1 VNLVNKHMMQ
11 GRLDLADPGG
21 YATAE
26 LQLVVERSA
35 FGKKRLVP
43 FRIHYPQSGENHA
56 VVVISHGAG
65 GDIDTHFA
73 QAKHLASHGYV
84 AICVEHVGS
93 NRGRLTA
100 GMRIAKNLRDMTHD
114 ADEARNRP
122 ADISFA
128 IDCAIK
134 WNTNHVVL
142 KRRMDTK
149 RIAIMGH
156 SYGAYT
162 AMVICGIRPALTWF
176 KPVIPPGKGLAD
188 SLRDPRITCG
198 IALSPQ
204 GPGEPFFTKE
214 SYASLAVPLLG
225 ISGTD
230 DRQQSGAP
238 PEQRRD
244 AFSLWPKGQ
253 HAFVWLANAKHVDFT
268 DSTGSERR
276 MLPSNTRD
284 DVQPITR
291 AATLMFLNAHL
302 VSSTQNTAGL
312 SVSALRRYLRGAVE
326 SVSVLTKP
334 AAKGTTNSTPR
345 AAHPARRGSG
355 AAARGPG

>member
-1 VNLVNKHMMQ
+1 MLNPVNRCMAQ
-11 GRLDLADPGG
+11 ERIDLSAAGG

-26 LQLVVERSA
+26 LQLSAERSA
-35 FGKKRLVP
+35 FGKKRSVP
-43 FRIHYPQSGENHA
+43 FRVHYPLAGENHA
-56 VVVISHGAG
+56 IVVISHGAG

-73 QAKHLASHGYV
+73 QAKHLASHGFV
-84 AICVEHVGS
+84 SICVEHVGS
-93 NRGRLTA
+93 NLGRMTA
-100 GMRIAKNLRDMTHD
+100 GMRIAKNLQDMTHD

-128 IDCAIK
+128 IDCAVE
-134 WNTNHVVL
+134 WNTKHPVL

-149 RIAIMGH
+149 RIAVMGH

-188 SLRDPRITCG
+188 SLRDKRVSCG
-198 IALSPQ
+198 IAMSPQ
-204 GPGEPFFTKE
+204 APGEPFFTKE

-230 DRQQSGAP
+230 DRQQGGGS

-276 MLPSNTRD
+276 MLPSSTRES
-284 DVQPITR
+284 VQHISR
-291 AATLMFLNAHL
+291 VATLMFLNTHL
-302 VSSTQNTAGL
+302 SSGPRKSDGL
-312 SVSALRRYLRGAVE
+312 SVSSLRRYLRGAVD

-334 AAKGTTNSTPR
+334 PSAPPR
-345 AAHPARRGSG
+345 
-355 AAARGPG
+355 

>member
-1 VNLVNKHMMQ
+1 MMQ
-11 GRLDLADPGG
+11 GRLDLAEAGG
-21 YATAE
+21 YATAD
-26 LQLVVERSA
+26 LTLTDERIA
-35 FGKKRLVP
+35 FGSKRQVP
-43 FRIHYPQSGENHA
+43 FRVHYPLSRENHP
-56 VVVISHGAG
+56 VVIISHGAG

-100 GMRIAKNLRDMTHD
+100 GLRIVKNLRDMTHD
-114 ADEARNRP
+114 ANEARSRP

-134 WNTNHVVL
+134 WNTNHATL

-162 AMVICGIRPALTWF
+162 AMVSCGIRPALTWF
-176 KPVIPPGKGLAD
+176 TPVIPPGKGLGD
-188 SLRDPRITCG
+188 SLRDPRIQCG

-204 GPGEPFFTKE
+204 APGEPFFIKE

-230 DRQQSGAP
+230 DLQQGGGS

-244 AFSLWPKGQ
+244 AFTLWPDGQ
-253 HAFVWLANAKHVDFT
+253 HAFVWLANAKHSDFT
-268 DSTGSERR
+268 DSTGSQRR
-276 MLPSNTRD
+276 MLPSSTRE

-291 AATLMFLNAHL
+291 AATLLFLNTHL
-302 VSSTQNTAGL
+302 VSGSQNTSGL
-312 SVSALRRYLRGAVE
+312 SVSALRRYLRGAVD

-334 AAKGTTNSTPR
+334 TAKPINKLTPPE
-345 AAHPARRGSG
+345 AHPAQRGNG
-355 AAARGPG
+355 VAARGPA

>member
-1 VNLVNKHMMQ
+1 MMQ
-11 GRLDLADPGG
+11 GRLDLAEAGG
-21 YATAE
+21 YATAD
-26 LQLVVERSA
+26 LALTDERSA
-35 FGKKRLVP
+35 FGKKRSVP
-43 FRIHYPQSGENHA
+43 FRVHYPLAGENHA
-56 VVVISHGAG
+56 IVVISHGAG

-73 QAKHLASHGYV
+73 PAKHLASHGYV

-100 GMRIAKNLRDMTHD
+100 GMRLAKNLRDMTHD

-142 KRRMDTK
+142 KKRMDTK

-162 AMVICGIRPALTWF
+162 AMVSCGIRPALTWL
-176 KPVIPPGKGLAD
+176 KPVIPPGKGLGD
-188 SLRDPRITCG
+188 SLRDPRIQCG

-204 GPGEPFFTKE
+204 APGEPFFIKE
-214 SYASLAVPLLG
+214 SYASLAVPFLG

-230 DRQQSGAP
+230 DQQQGGGS

-244 AFSLWPKGQ
+244 AFSLWPDGQ
-253 HAFVWLANAKHVDFT
+253 HAFVWLANAKHSDFT
-268 DSTGSERR
+268 DSTGSPRR
-276 MLPSNTRD
+276 MMPSNTRS
-284 DVQPITR
+284 DVQPVTR
-291 AATLMFLNAHL
+291 AATLMFLNRHL
-302 VSSTQNTAGL
+302 KLAPGNESEL
-312 SVSALRRYLRGAVE
+312 SVATLRRYLRGAVD

-334 AAKGTTNSTPR
+334 VAKPSTTSNPLANR
-345 AAHPARRGSG
+345 PARRGSG
-355 AAARGPG
+355 VAARGPG

>member
-1 VNLVNKHMMQ
+1 MIQ
-11 GRLDLADPGG
+11 EALDLAKPGS
-21 YATAE
+21 YVTADLE
-26 LQLVVERSA
+26 LTDERSA
-35 FGKKRLVP
+35 FGRKRQVP
-43 FRIHYPQSGENHA
+43 FRVHYSLSGENHP
-56 VVVISHGAG
+56 VVIISHGAG

-114 ADEARNRP
+114 ADEARSRP

-134 WNTNHVVL
+134 WNTNHAIL

-149 RIAIMGH
+149 RIGVMGH

-162 AMVICGIRPALTWF
+162 AMVSCGIRPALTWF
-176 KPVIPPGKGLAD
+176 TPVIPPGKGLGD
-188 SLRDPRITCG
+188 SLRDLRIQCG

-204 GPGEPFFTKE
+204 APGEPFFIKE

-230 DRQQSGAP
+230 DQQQGGGSP
-238 PEQRRD
+238 QQRRD
-244 AFSLWPKGQ
+244 AFTLWPDGQ
-253 HAFVWLANAKHVDFT
+253 HAFVWLANAKHSDFT
-268 DSTGSERR
+268 DSTGSPRR
-276 MLPSNTRD
+276 MMPSNTRS

-291 AATLMFLNAHL
+291 AATLLFLNTHL
-302 VSSTQNTAGL
+302 MSKPGNSAGL
-312 SVSALRRYLRGAVE
+312 SVSALRRYLRGAVD

-334 AAKGTTNSTPR
+334 AANGTTTSNPP
-345 AAHPARRGSG
+345 ANHPARRGSG
-355 AAARGPG
+355 VAARGPG